1 MSVAASA
8 EARAQDRY
16 RVLLVD
22 DSAVIRGI
30 IRKVLTTDPEI
41 EIVNSV
47 GDGQRAVEAVKR
59 DAVDVVVLDI
69 EMPVMDGLTAL
80 PRLLEVD
87 PTLKIIMASTLT
99 QKNASVSLQALAAG
113 AADYIPKPTAHGA
126 IYTSE
131 DFQRELTAKVKAL
144 AEARRRASA
153 RVGLARKPSST
164 DAPAKPAAK
173 YAPTS
178 AAGIPLRKA
187 AMLPPKVLCIGSSTG
202 GPQALMTVIGGLK
215 NGIDLPILITQ
226 HMPKTFTG
234 ILAEHL
240 KKIWG
245 GPCAE
250 GVDGEPIER
259 GHIYIAPGEH
269 HMEIRGERD
278 KPVIRITDGP
288 PENFCKPAVDPMLR
302 SVVQVYGGHVL
313 TAILT
318 GMGHDGLEGG
328 RTVVDGGGT
337 VIAQDEA
344 TSVVWGMPGAVATAG
359 ICAAVVPL
367 PAVAGEIKKLCG
379 RKVR

>member
-1 MSVAASA
+1 MSVATSTA
-8 EARAQDRY
+8 ARGDGRY

-47 GDGQRAVEAVKR
+47 GDGQRAIDAVKR
-59 DAVDVVVLDI
+59 DPVDVVVLDI
-69 EMPVMDGLTAL
+69 EMPVMDGLAAL

-99 QKNASVSLQALAAG
+99 QKNAAVSLQALAAG
-113 AADYIPKPTAHGA
+113 AADYVPKPASHGDVYSA
-126 IYTSE
+126 E
-131 DFQRELTAKVKAL
+131 DFRRELTAKVKAL
-144 AEARRRASA
+144 GEARRRVGA
-153 RVGLARKPSST
+153 RFGLAKS
-164 DAPAKPAAK
+164 
-173 YAPTS
+173 S
-178 AAGIPLRKA
+178 AAGEQANAPARQAPASGAALTLRKP
-187 AMLPPKVLCIGSSTG
+187 AMLPPKILCIGSSTG
-202 GPQALMTVIGGLK
+202 GPQALMTVIGALK
-215 NGIDLPILITQ
+215 NGLNLPILITQ

-250 GVDGEPIER
+250 GVDGEPVR
-259 GHIYIAPGEH
+259 PGRIYVAPGER
-269 HMEIRGERD
+269 HMEVGGERD
-278 KPVIRITDGP
+278 KPVIRITNGP

-302 SVVQVYGGHVL
+302 SVSRLYGGHVL

-318 GMGHDGLEGG
+318 GMGHDGLLGG
-328 RTVVDGGGT
+328 RAVVDGGGT

-359 ICAAVVPL
+359 ICAAVIPL
-367 PAVAGEIKKLCG
+367 HSVAGEIKKLCG
-379 RKVR
+379 RQAQ